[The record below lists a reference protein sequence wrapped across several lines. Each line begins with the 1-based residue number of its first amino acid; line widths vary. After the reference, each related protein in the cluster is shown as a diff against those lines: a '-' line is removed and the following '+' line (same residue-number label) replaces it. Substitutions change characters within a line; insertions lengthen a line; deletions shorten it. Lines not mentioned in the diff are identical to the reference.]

1 MDAPLVCRGVAY
13 LHDRRCVFLM
23 IHKALMTFSKD
34 FFEWVRTHIADNP
47 SALRLKYPRNCEG
60 FDYEAA
66 ITQIECRRKFGKK
79 LAATLEAFP
88 DFYFP
93 SVLSGE
99 QATADVVAAF
109 HASLAEEGT
118 TMADLTAG
126 LGIDALHAAAKVS
139 SVVAVER
146 DAGRAEALEYNA
158 GGIGAL
164 NVKVVCD
171 DCNTFIEN
179 VINAFPENISMPCA
193 QAVVGKPFATAFI
206 DPARRAADGSR
217 IFALSDCEPDV
228 VSMLPRMSEF
238 CHRLII
244 KASPMLDIS
253 HTIAEISPRPTAVM
267 AVGTPTEC
275 KELLV
280 VVDFAEAAPQTRIEA
295 VTLSADGPVS
305 SFAFTQQEE
314 REAPSPAVV
323 EMLAEGAFICEPN
336 PMLMK
341 TGAFRLVARR
351 YGLSVFQS
359 NTRIFVADEVPG
371 DFPGTVWRVVK
382 VFPYASRVIK
392 RFAAEYPVIN
402 VAVRN
407 FGMNADALRAR
418 LRVRDGG
425 ALRLYGFT
433 DACQRRILAV
443 TEPVLHK

>member
-1 MDAPLVCRGVAY
+1 MTQQ
-13 LHDRRCVFLM
+13 
-23 IHKALMTFSKD
+23 ALMMTNYKV
-34 FFEWVRTHIADNP
+34 FFEWVKVHIDDNP
-47 SALRLKYPRNCEG
+47 STLRLRYPRNCDG

-99 QATADVVAAF
+99 QSTADVVAAF
-109 HASLAEEGT
+109 HASLAEQGMP
-118 TMADLTAG
+118 MADLTAG
-126 LGIDALHAAAKVS
+126 LGIDALHAAPKVS

-146 DAGRAEALEYNA
+146 DADRAGALEYNA
-158 GGIGAL
+158 GGMGIS
-164 NVKVVCD
+164 NIKVVCE
-171 DCNTFIEN
+171 DCNAFIDN
-179 VINAFPENISMPCA
+179 CIKASSAPK
-193 QAVVGKPFATAFI
+193 KPFATVFI

-217 IFALSDCEPDV
+217 VFALSDCEPDV
-228 VSMLPRMSEF
+228 VGMLPRLGAL
-238 CHRLII
+238 CNRLII

-253 HTIAEISPRPTAVM
+253 HTIAEVSPRPSAVM

-280 VVDFAEAAPQTRIEA
+280 VVDFAETAAQTRIEA
-295 VTLSADGPVS
+295 VTLGPDGTVS

-314 REAPSPAVV
+314 REAPPPPVMDELS
-323 EMLAEGAFICEPN
+323 EGAFICEPN

-341 TGAFRLVARR
+341 TGAFRLVALR
-351 YGLSVFQS
+351 YGLSIFQA
-359 NTRIFVADEVPG
+359 NTRIFVADDVPEE
-371 DFPGTVWRVVK
+371 FPGTVWRVIK
-382 VFPYASRVIK
+382 VLPYASRIIK

-433 DACQRRILAV
+433 DARQRRILAV
-443 TEPVLHK
+443 TEPVVRKKVVFNNV